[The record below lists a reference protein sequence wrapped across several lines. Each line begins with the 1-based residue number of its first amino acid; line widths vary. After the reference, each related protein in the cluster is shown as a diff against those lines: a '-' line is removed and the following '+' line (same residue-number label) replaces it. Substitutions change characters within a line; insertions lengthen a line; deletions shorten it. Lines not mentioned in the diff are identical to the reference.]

1 MNDNTIIIGKL
12 RRVGSGLWQQLNTNN
27 IFKYYPSDPLY
38 NLKTHCKNLYD
49 ELKRYNMVNYKI
61 PFTTEES
68 VNIRRMLES
77 NDKDTL
83 ELCKQILLTR
93 LNE

>member
-1 MNDNTIIIGKL
+1 MEIKNMKQYNGIWEKL
-12 RRVGSGLWQQLNTNN
+12 DSKH
-27 IFKYYPSDPLY
+27 IFRSSNLLHPLY

-49 ELKRYNMVNYKI
+49 ELKRYNMVNHKI
-61 PFTTEES
+61 LFTTEES
-68 VNIRRMLES
+68 VNIERMLES

>member
-1 MNDNTIIIGKL
+1 MEIKNMKQYSGIWEKL
-12 RRVGSGLWQQLNTNN
+12 DSKH
-27 IFKYYPSDPLY
+27 IFRNSPLDPLY

-49 ELKRYNMVNYKI
+49 ELKRYNMVNHKI

-68 VNIRRMLES
+68 VNIERMLKS

>member
-1 MNDNTIIIGKL
+1 MEIKNMKQYNGI
-12 RRVGSGLWQQLNTNN
+12 WEQLDSKH
-27 IFKYYPSDPLY
+27 IFKYDNPLGRLY

>member
-1 MNDNTIIIGKL
+1 MEIKNMKQYNGI
-12 RRVGSGLWQQLNTNN
+12 WEQLDSKH
-27 IFKYYPSDPLY
+27 IFKYDNPLNPLY

-49 ELKRYNMVNYKI
+49 ELKRYNMVNHKI

-68 VNIRRMLES
+68 VNIGRMLES